1 MSGSVQ
7 WEEEAPFVA
16 GADDTSAQWYNP
28 SALTRIHGSHFQIDL
43 MGVKQEMYFD
53 RQDYPG
59 NGPKVDGNPTDLITD
74 PIRNGASRCPFHTLV
89 SFTTLGIQI

>member
-7 WEEEAPFVA
+7 WGEEALLLQEP
-16 GADDTSAQWYNP
+16 TYSAQWYNP
-28 SALTRIHGSHFQIDL
+28 SALTRIQGSHFQIDL

-74 PIRNGASRCPFHTLV
+74 PIRNGAPFQFRTLV
-89 SFTTLGIQI
+89 SFTTLGIRI